1 MPAMRR
7 MPGKATKIA
16 YKILGV
22 PANIKYS
29 KKNPKEQAIDKRL
42 TFVETQRVR

>member
-1 MPAMRR
+1 MPQGQR

-22 PANIKYS
+22 PANMSYRRTKRD
-29 KKNPKEQAIDKRL
+29 KEINRRL
-42 TFVETQRVR
+42 IFEETVRVR